1 MISLRPYQTE
11 AVQSIYDYYGSGNS
25 GNCLIVLPTGA
36 GKSLTMAAFIQG
48 AIKQYPTTRI
58 ILLTHVKELIEQDAQ
73 AIIRYWPEAPIGIWS
88 AGVGQKVKAQ
98 ITVAGI
104 QSIHSLPAKF
114 GGTDIVII
122 DESHLVSKKPD
133 TMYGRFLAGLLH
145 YNPSLKVIGFT
156 ATPYRMDSG
165 LLIDGDERIFTDI
178 AYEAHVGQLIKDG
191 YLCPLVAKN
200 GATKADLAGV
210 HTRGGEFVPAELQA
224 AMDKDELIQGALDE
238 VATYAHDRNHILGF
252 CAGVEHAAHCA
263 AAARSRGWTADFVT
277 GDMSAGERE
286 SKIGAFKSGR
296 IRFLF
301 NAMLLTTGFDAPH
314 IDCILMLRPTKST
327 GLYCLDDETEI
338 LTSNGWKGIGNV
350 AVGDCVPAMDMESG
364 KGKWVSV
371 LSYIERDL
379 DSDETF
385 VEYEAPRA
393 NFRVTD
399 NHRMIYKTSRSYDWK
414 IEEAWKMAAYKDSVY
429 VPTAIEIDQ
438 PGVPLTDNELY
449 FIGIMMT
456 DGTWTAFK
464 AEISQS
470 ERHPEIIDRIEKCL
484 DGCGL
489 AWNKRKVKAKTVF
502 NERYPRWVYSISAG
516 KPKIGREGSGFRHLM
531 PYLDKDFAAPL
542 MSLSK
547 RQFLVLIQG
556 INDGDG
562 FKVEK
567 SPGVDWTPRSW
578 TICSARKT
586 AVDRLQALAAIHG
599 FTGHLRKE
607 HGSRKNPIY
616 ILTITPQAW
625 RSIGGTGK
633 RPQVRV
639 VEPSSIERVWCVETQ
654 TGTIITRRRG
664 KVTVM
669 GNCQILGRGLRK
681 HHTKENTLVLD
692 FAGNVERHGPIDQIR
707 IKKKREGKGEG
718 VSVAPVKECPS
729 CHELLHPS
737 VMLCPGC
744 GHEWQAAAPHGTEAA
759 DAVIVAA
766 LEHPRVY
773 VVDSVEYSK
782 HEKNGKAPSLKVTYW
797 CGPSCFNEWV
807 PIEDPRSF
815 VKKHAVQWFWQRGAM
830 CPDTVD
836 AALEMIP
843 KIPAPDR
850 ISVKPDGKYWRVLH
864 AEMGSRRLDVSTARK
879 PSFLEVAF

>member
-1 MISLRPYQTE
+1 
-11 AVQSIYDYYGSGNS
+11 
-25 GNCLIVLPTGA
+25 
-36 GKSLTMAAFIQG
+36 
-48 AIKQYPTTRI
+48 
-58 ILLTHVKELIEQDAQ
+58 
-73 AIIRYWPEAPIGIWS
+73 
-88 AGVGQKVKAQ
+88 
-98 ITVAGI
+98 
-104 QSIHSLPAKF
+104 
-114 GGTDIVII
+114 
-122 DESHLVSKKPD
+122 
-133 TMYGRFLAGLLH
+133 MYGRFLAGLLH

-165 LLIDGDERIFTDI
+165 LLTDGDERIFTDI

-327 GLYCLDDETEI
+327 GLY
-338 LTSNGWKGIGNV
+338 V
-350 AVGDCVPAMDMESG
+350 
-364 KGKWVSV
+364 
-371 LSYIERDL
+371 
-379 DSDETF
+379 
-385 VEYEAPRA
+385 
-393 NFRVTD
+393 
-399 NHRMIYKTSRSYDWK
+399 
-414 IEEAWKMAAYKDSVY
+414 
-429 VPTAIEIDQ
+429 Q
-438 PGVPLTDNELY
+438 
-449 FIGIMMT
+449 IM
-456 DGTWTAFK
+456 
-464 AEISQS
+464 
-470 ERHPEIIDRIEKCL
+470 
-484 DGCGL
+484 
-489 AWNKRKVKAKTVF
+489 
-502 NERYPRWVYSISAG
+502 
-516 KPKIGREGSGFRHLM
+516 
-531 PYLDKDFAAPL
+531 
-542 MSLSK
+542 
-547 RQFLVLIQG
+547 
-556 INDGDG
+556 
-562 FKVEK
+562 
-567 SPGVDWTPRSW
+567 
-578 TICSARKT
+578 
-586 AVDRLQALAAIHG
+586 
-599 FTGHLRKE
+599 
-607 HGSRKNPIY
+607 
-616 ILTITPQAW
+616 
-625 RSIGGTGK
+625 
-633 RPQVRV
+633 
-639 VEPSSIERVWCVETQ
+639 
-654 TGTIITRRRG
+654 
-664 KVTVM
+664 
-669 GNCQILGRGLRK
+669 GRGLRK

-766 LEHPRVY
+766 LEQPRVY

-797 CGPSCFNEWV
+797 CGPSSFDEWV